1 MGGFLDYIS
10 GDSFLHK
17 LNPLTKFA
25 SAFLLCIAC
34 FVSNQ
39 VFFVLGIIVLT
50 LALSLISGL
59 TKRCLI
65 CLKALSKLSIIVF
78 IVQVLFV
85 PQGNVYFYLPFGV
98 AITDIG
104 VEFSLLFALRLL
116 ASTLPLI
123 IMLSITQMSDLANV
137 LVEKVGIPYKY
148 TFALTTAVRFI
159 PIFSSEM
166 SDIMEAQIA
175 RGVEFDTKNPLKKI
189 SLLLPLCVP
198 LLISS
203 VKKVNSGALSASL
216 RGFNYR
222 QRGFGYKTYNFK
234 TIDIITTIISVLI
247 VIFSAFCRF

>member
-1 MGGFLDYIS
+1 MGGFLDYVE
-10 GDSFLHK
+10 GDSFFHK
-17 LNPLTKFA
+17 LNPLTKFI
-25 SAFLLCIAC
+25 SAFLLCVAC
-34 FVSNQ
+34 FVSSE
-39 VFFVLGIIVLT
+39 VLFVLGIIILT
-50 LALSLISGL
+50 LIMGVVAGI

-65 CLKALSKLSIIVF
+65 SLKALSKLSIIVF

-85 PQGNVYFYLPFGV
+85 PQGNVYFYLPFSI
-98 AITDIG
+98 AITDLG

-123 IMLSITQMSDLANV
+123 LMLSITQMSDLSNV

-148 TFALTTAVRFI
+148 TFAITTALRFI

-166 SDIMEAQIA
+166 NDIMQAQIA

-189 SLLLPLCVP
+189 KLILPLCVP

-203 VKKVNSGALSASL
+203 VKKVSSGALSASL

-222 QRGFGYKTYNFK
+222 KRGFGYKTNNF
-234 TIDIITTIISVLI
+234 TIKDVSVFIALVGIIVLA
-247 VIFSAFCRF
+247 VIC